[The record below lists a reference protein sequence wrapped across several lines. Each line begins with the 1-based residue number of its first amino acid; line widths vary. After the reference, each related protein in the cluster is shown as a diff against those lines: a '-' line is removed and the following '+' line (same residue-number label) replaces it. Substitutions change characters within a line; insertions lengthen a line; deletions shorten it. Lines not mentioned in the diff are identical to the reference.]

1 MPDIQEV
8 DKIKWY
14 ALRDLCRRNALM
26 PGYARL
32 GEMGFEVFTPMK
44 WEVAVRGSKR
54 VRRRVPIL
62 ADLLFVRSAKSRLDP
77 VVAATS
83 TLQYRYQRGR
93 PITEPT
99 VVADADMERFI
110 AAVGQEADVRYF
122 SPDEIKPEMYGREV
136 RMVGGPFDGFTG
148 RLLSLRGSGKKRL
161 IVEIPHFIAAAVEVQ
176 PEFIEFM

>member
-1 MPDIQEV
+1 MPDLQEA

-14 ALRDLCRRNALM
+14 ALRDLRRRNALV
-26 PGYARL
+26 PGYAQL

-44 WEVAVRGSKR
+44 WEVIARRGKR
-54 VRRRVPIL
+54 VRRRMPIL
-62 ADLLFVRSAKSRLDP
+62 ADLLFVHSSKSRLDP
-77 VVAATS
+77 VVAATT

-93 PITEPT
+93 PASEPT
-99 VVADADMERFI
+99 VIPDTDMERFI
-110 AAVGQEADVRYF
+110 AAVGQESDVRYF

-176 PEFIEFM
+176 PEFIEFT